1 MENKPAYNPMTN
13 VVKLPKNGLIE
24 RKYTTK
30 FNNYNLGND
39 ELLEQK
45 TDKNNE
51 ISRNYYPETPYY
63 KFSPSYFKKKQPN
76 QFSYIK
82 SFSSYTPKIDINH
95 KIITNDKIIN
105 RDIKYLKP
113 QKHND
118 NNVFT
123 NVKTLLDDEELS
135 EQKSSDNTIKNKSKN
150 LSTTKSLTLAFNPK
164 NTAINNKSYQL
175 IDKQAAVAAAAAAT
189 DNQLITIYSVGIAC
203 CRIINVNNNMIP
215 QILLVQ
221 KKITYGF
228 CNFVYGD
235 YKIDNKE
242 EIKKLLNKMTV
253 EEKIDIMSGD
263 FDRLWYKIWMDTKD
277 RKKIKNN
284 NRYYNGKR
292 KFEELF
298 EKENGEYLKKMVEKS
313 HNINLIWEIPKGK
326 KRKNEIDIIA
336 ATREFQEETNI
347 SKSMFKLY
355 PNTTF
360 KYEFIDNNVKY
371 KLLYY
376 VGIMNKFYEPSI
388 NMGSIEQL
396 KEITDI
402 KFMSIVDIR
411 RIDYDGHLEKKIIP
425 ILNFIKSNN

>member
-1 MENKPAYNPMTN
+1 MANIIKQ
-13 VVKLPKNGLIE
+13 PKSGLIE

-30 FNNYNLGND
+30 FNNYNSD
-39 ELLEQK
+39 DK
-45 TDKNNE
+45 T
-51 ISRNYYPETPYY
+51 YYPETPYY
-63 KFSPSYFKKKQPN
+63 KFSPPYNKKKN

-82 SFSSYTPKIDINH
+82 SFSSYTPKRNNEEETLEQKDV
-95 KIITNDKIIN
+95 
-105 RDIKYLKP
+105 KP
-113 QKHND
+113 QKYID
-118 NNVFT
+118 YNVFN
-123 NVKTLLDDEELS
+123 NVKTLLDSEKKVKIKSQNPDKHYQIILHPSQSSPNIRSLS
-135 EQKSSDNTIKNKSKN
+135 TQSSQTLPLSSQSLQLSPSSQSSHPPNVFSKSLSIHPSHQISSAQENIQDKSKQE
-150 LSTTKSLTLAFNPK
+150 LL
-164 NTAINNKSYQL
+164 
-175 IDKQAAVAAAAAAT
+175 
-189 DNQLITIYSVGIAC
+189 TIYSVGIAC
-203 CRIINVNNNMIP
+203 CRIININNNNIP

-253 EEKIDIMSGD
+253 EEKIDITTGD

-284 NRYYNGKR
+284 NRYYNCKR
-292 KFEELF
+292 KFEELY
-298 EKENGEYLKKMVEKS
+298 EKENGEYLKKMIEKS

-326 KRKNEIDIIA
+326 KRKNEIDILA

-347 SKSMFKLY
+347 SKSMFKIF

-376 VGIMNKFYEPSI
+376 AGIMNKIYEPSI